1 VRQLSGDFHHEKTRA
16 KVCAIAVSISV
27 CTATAFADTDTCAA
41 SLQRCRCR
49 RYWSRRRSVP
59 KTLRT
64 VPSPSKP
71 SGPRRSKFLAASRL
85 LGQTLPNL
93 QISPAS
99 GAGNQPVISIRGIGV
114 NTVSSAKYQSGGT
127 DSFTPMQRLWAFNES
142 ARWSAFSWRTALDS
156 ALAQEAS
163 VYAGASTGFKEAA
176 FNGGSSARTRPKPV
190 SNSGRSDPRRC
201 WLMRPT

>member
-64 VPSPSKP
+64 VPSPSEAIEIL
-71 SGPRRSKFLAASRL
+71 GSKSSTD

-99 GAGNQPVISIRGIGV
+99 GAGNQPVISIRGIGL
-114 NTVSSAKYQSGGT
+114 NTVSSAKYQAGGT
-127 DSFTPMQRLWAFNES
+127 DSFTPMQRLWAFDES
-142 ARWSAFSWRTALDS
+142 ARWSAFSWRTALNS